1 MNPQSRA
8 NSRESLTLVPLWNA
22 FSELAEIPPSAQFIL
37 ARHWHL
43 YDSMYSCENKIVLVV
58 VVAVVIRRN
67 LRRLSLLRRLVGI
80 VILVSIVD
88 MLISVVS
95 IS

>member
-1 MNPQSRA
+1 
-8 NSRESLTLVPLWNA
+8 
-22 FSELAEIPPSAQFIL
+22 
-37 ARHWHL
+37 
-43 YDSMYSCENKIVLVV
+43 MYSRENKIVLVV

-67 LRRLSLLRRLVGI
+67 LRRLSLLRCLVGI